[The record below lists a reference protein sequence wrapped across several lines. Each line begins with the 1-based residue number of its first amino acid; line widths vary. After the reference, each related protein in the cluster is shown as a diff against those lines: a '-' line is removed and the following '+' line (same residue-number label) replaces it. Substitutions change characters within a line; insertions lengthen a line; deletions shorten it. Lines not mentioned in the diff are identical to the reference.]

1 MNNKLGI
8 YYAYWQKNWEADI
21 IPLIARASRLE
32 FDILEI
38 NAALLQDQTKES
50 LQKIR
55 DTARQQKIE
64 LTYCLGIPPEL
75 DLASPDKNVRNEGI
89 EYLKAI
95 IKKIRL
101 TGGSKLSGLIHAA
114 WNTDFSALDITR
126 EQYQRFSQQSLKE
139 VLPATETHEVRLNIE
154 VVNRFEQFLL
164 NTAVEAVEFVEAIDH
179 PNLKIHL
186 DTYHMN
192 IEEDSIYN
200 AVVTAGSN
208 LGHLHVGE
216 NNRRPPGEGEVFS
229 WEELFQALKDID
241 YQDDIVLE
249 PFVISGGN
257 IAAAVAL
264 WRDLGRTDAASLDQR
279 ANKARKFLT
288 DKLTR

>member
-21 IPLIARASRLE
+21 IPLISRASRLE

-38 NAALLQDQTKES
+38 NAALLQNQNKES

-55 DTARQQKIE
+55 DTARRQKIE

-75 DLASPDKNVRNEGI
+75 DLASPNKNVRKKGI
-89 EYLKAI
+89 EYLKTI
-95 IKKIRL
+95 IKKISL

-114 WNTDFSALDITR
+114 WNVDFSTLDISR
-126 EQYQRFSQQSLKE
+126 EQYQQFSQQSLKE
-139 VLPATETHEVRLNIE
+139 VLPTAESQKVRLNIE

-164 NTAVEAVEFVEAIDH
+164 NTAAEAVDFVEAIDH

-192 IEEDSIYN
+192 IEENSIYD
-200 AVVTAGSN
+200 AVVTASNN

-229 WEELFQALKDID
+229 WDKLFQALKDID

-257 IAAAVAL
+257 IAADVAL
-264 WRDLGRTDAASLDQR
+264 WRNLGKTDAASLDQR
-279 ANKARKFLT
+279 AIQARKFLA